1 MDDAS
6 FAKLASDRL
15 KHPLSKPFDAG
26 VIEKL
31 GFKKFSLAQLG
42 KANEMLR
49 KLFYSG
55 SDLASTDD
63 VKKAACVTFEDEIAL
78 KHTRSGKHKIDKG
91 IYECLRINVTNLVGV
106 MESKNGARTYLVK
119 SHMSSFLIF
128 FVELRNSY
136 RKEIETSQEEF
147 RKYIRETF
155 KGMEQSEESLLEHDL
170 WVPNFRL
177 ASVADKSL
185 ASTWKVDEAKKDE
198 AITYFSVQLESTSD
212 GELIKRRAGDK
223 SIVLGTTF
231 VVGMMDTAN
240 EDKIDLPI
248 FAAVVTPDHFVPS

>member
-1 MDDAS
+1 MDDQTFS
-6 FAKLASDRL
+6 KFAADKM
-15 KHPLSKPFDAG
+15 KHPMEKPFDAS
-26 VIEKL
+26 IAEKL
-31 GFKKFSLAQLG
+31 GFKKFNLAELG

-55 SDLASTDD
+55 SDLASTGDL
-63 VKKAACVTFEDEIAL
+63 KKAACVTFEDEIAL

-91 IYECLRINVTNLVGV
+91 VYECLRINVTNLVGV

-128 FVELRNSY
+128 FVELRESY
-136 RKEIETSQEEF
+136 RPEIETSQEEF
-147 RKYIRETF
+147 RKYVRETF
-155 KGMEQSEESLLEHDL
+155 KEMSQSEESLLGHDL

-185 ASTWKVDEAKKDE
+185 ASTWKLDASKTDE

-212 GELIKRRAGDK
+212 GELIQRKAGDK
-223 SIVLGTTF
+223 SIVLSSTF
-231 VVGMMDTAN
+231 AVGLMDTAN
-240 EDKIDLPI
+240 EDKIDLPV
-248 FAAVVTPDHFVPS
+248 FAAVVTPDHFVSS